1 MKWFDLSQEPRDG
14 DFEEKLSKADGVV
27 KFTNV
32 EVQPETVDAANEED
46 GFSLSF
52 DVSTPTVDRDGDT
65 IDQGGWDLSDYQK
78 NPIVLWVHDAKSPP
92 VARSTSI
99 FVDNTKNA
107 GGVLKSTAVFPSKD
121 LYPFGNMIGR
131 MYVSGFMRGAS
142 VGFIPT
148 EFEMSKDRDG
158 FHPTDF
164 KKQKLLEW
172 SAVPVPSNP
181 DGLSQARS
189 FGIDVDPMVAWAE
202 KILDGEGA
210 LVIMKEHKVSPLEVF
225 RMWKD
230 AKSGECFFMPKGGF
244 LEIDQDSDDLKTQ
257 PAPTEQVQSD
267 DALFS
272 DDGESSDDSVSDG
285 AIVTDE
291 EKPSQRAVN
300 FDMANGV
307 ISYDVSHPDGMKIAA
322 EDVSWDGAAEKSK
335 ADIEELYRMC
345 AWYDEKEWLSGDA
358 KSAFKL
364 LHHRSG
370 DYALSWRGVG
380 AAMATLLGAGGKLDM
395 SEENKRSIYDHLS
408 KHYSDFGREP
418 PPYGDGESRVSTDSV
433 DVTDDTDNDATEDAH
448 KDISNL
454 GVDIP
459 EKCSKTVCDRKE
471 AKQVV
476 KAAVTEEMQALRS
489 LICQLS
495 GKQGE
500 QR

>member
-32 EVQPETVDAANEED
+32 EVQPETVDASSEED

-52 DVSTPTVDRDGDT
+52 NVSTPTVDRDGDT
-65 IDQGGWDLSDYQK
+65 INQGGWELSDYQK
-78 NPIVLWVHDAKSPP
+78 NPVVLWVHDAKSPP

-99 FVDNTKNA
+99 FVDNANGN

-131 MYVSGFMRGAS
+131 LYANQFMRGAS

-148 EFEMSKDRDG
+148 EFEISKDRDG

-189 FGIDVDPMVAWAE
+189 WGIDVSPMVSWAE
-202 KILDGEGA
+202 KILDGEGI
-210 LVIMKEHKVSPLEVF
+210 LVIKEAQHLMSRQQVF
-225 RMWKD
+225 QMYKD
-230 AKSGECFFMPKGGF
+230 AKTGKCFFVPKGGW
-244 LEIDQDSDDLKTQ
+244 LELEDSEEGG
-257 PAPTEQVQSD
+257 AEAQSV
-267 DALFS
+267 AASQEEMLFS
-272 DDGESSDDSVSDG
+272 DDEGSVEEKEDG
-285 AIVTDE
+285 SILDEPAITEDE
-291 EKPSQRAVN
+291 EREAQPRKEKGA
-300 FDMANGV
+300 
-307 ISYDVSHPDGMKIAA
+307 ISYDAAHPNGTPKAA
-322 EDVSWDGAAEKSK
+322 DDTAWDGPAEKSK
-335 ADIEELYRMC
+335 ADVEELYHMC
-345 AWYDEKEWLSGDA
+345 AWYDEKEEDT
-358 KSAFKL
+358 KSAYKL
-364 LHHRSG
+364 PHHSAD
-370 DYALSWRGVG
+370 DYVLVWRGVT
-380 AAMATLLGAGGKLDM
+380 AAMASLLGARGGVDIP
-395 SEENKRSIYDHLS
+395 EENKRAVYDHLA
-408 KHYSDFGREP
+408 KHYSDFGKEP
-418 PPYGDGESRVSTDSV
+418 PPYSDGESKADADNV
-433 DVTDDTDNDATEDAH
+433 DVTDDTNNDAIEDTR
-448 KDISNL
+448 KDIGNL
-454 GVDIP
+454 GVDIQ
-459 EKCSKTVCDRKE
+459 EKCSKTVFDHKQ

-476 KAAVTEEMQALRS
+476 KAAVTEEMNALRS